1 MVAKVDNTNQP
12 KVAKI
17 YAKQA
22 YYKKFWF
29 RIVPKAPPSPPQV
42 ANLKVSDEPKK
53 VRYLR
58 HHRWRKYS
66 VVRHFGGEQANLF
79 WLFSK

>member
-12 KVAKI
+12 KVAKIYAKI

-53 VRYLR
+53 GSLP
-58 HHRWRKYS
+58 S
-66 VVRHFGGEQANLF
+66 PP
-79 WLFSK
+79 